1 MWWGL
6 IGFVI
11 AVLIIMIILGLLME
25 GGDGS
30 SSGDSGHH

>member
-11 AVLIIMIILGLLME
+11 ALIIVMILLGVLME
-25 GGDGS
+25 RGGTS
-30 SSGDSGHH
+30 AGDDHH